1 METKKFT
8 IVDTRTNKVT
18 VIESIATTVGE
29 LKADLR
35 ANNIVPD
42 GMAIQE
48 GLTKTEF
55 GDNDNTLLPHDVPY
69 RGSTTNNLVFRITK
83 KNKNIESG
91 MTRSEAYSKIKDLD
105 LAEAIKDKYGKNYTI
120 VKTEDLIAEVEK
132 AEGEALS
139 YFEDDTEE
147 DTCCAQTNAVVSTLK
162 QLIAELFDQDILD
175 YGKMKALLKML
186 EPATKS
192 DDELYSSSEL
202 SDMFSDM

>member
-35 ANNIVPD
+35 ANNIEPD

-55 GDNDNTLLPHDVPY
+55 GDNDDTMLPHDVPY
-69 RGSTTNNLVFRITK
+69 RGNTTNNLVFRITK

-120 VKTEDLIAEVEK
+120 IKTEDLIAEVEK

-139 YFEDDTEE
+139 YFEE
-147 DTCCAQTNAVVSTLK
+147 DTCCAQTDAVVATIK
-162 QLIAELFDQDILD
+162 QIIAELFDKDVID
-175 YGKMKALLKML
+175 YSKMRALLKML
-186 EPATKS
+186 EPSTKS

>member
-1 METKKFT
+1 MGTKKFT

-139 YFEDDTEE
+139 YFEDDTKE

-192 DDELYSSSEL
+192 DDGLYSSSEL